1 MTSNRTKAQALKYA
15 KSLEGKGLDF
25 DNYAGWQCFDVVNYY
40 WNYLFGHGLKGAGA
54 KDIPTWNNFDGEAIV
69 IKNVASTLA
78 QPGDVFVYGAHWGQG
93 WGHTGIVLSATLNSI
108 TVLEQNYLN
117 GGMSRTEVTTKR
129 THQYDNP
136 MWFIRPLYK
145 KTVATKVKE
154 TAKKAV
160 SKVTPTKKK
169 KILLVAGHGNSD
181 PGAVGNGTNER
192 DFIRKNIVPQ
202 IAKHLRTAGHKVD
215 LYGGNTMNQNLFADT
230 AYGQR
235 VGNYKDYGL
244 YWVKRQKYD
253 VVVEFHLDAAGAT
266 ASGGHVIKNAYA
278 ADAID
283 KNIDKML
290 KNSVGTIR
298 GITTRKDLLNCN
310 VAYSQNI
317 NYRLIELGF
326 ITSKKD
332 MDYIKKNLNSFNK
345 GLAEAINGGTVGKT
359 TSKPTAKPK
368 AKQTVW
374 AWKGRFTANTTIKVR
389 KSPGLKGKVVDSG
402 SWIYKGQWVDVVQI
416 KKQDKYWWGKF
427 KYPTNPSSGYFWMAL
442 TPITDKKE
450 RIKKEKNMYG
460 KIKWK

>member
-40 WNYLFGHGLKGAGA
+40 WNYLFGHGLKGEGA
-54 KDIPTWNNFDGEAIV
+54 KDIPTWNNFDGEATV

-154 TAKKAV
+154 TTKKAV

-202 IAKHLRTAGHKVD
+202 VAKHLRTAGHKVD

-266 ASGGHVIKNAYA
+266 ASGGHVIKNVYA

-283 KNIDKML
+283 KALDKML

-345 GLAEAINGGTVGKT
+345 GLAEAINGGSVGAT
-359 TSKPTAKPK
+359 TSKPASKPK

-374 AWKGRFTANTTIKVR
+374 NWKGRFTANTTIKVR
-389 KSPGLKGKVVDSG
+389 KSPGLKGKLVDSG
-402 SWIYKGQWVDVVQI
+402 SWIYKCQWVDIVQI
-416 KKQDKYWWGKF
+416 KKIDGYWFGKF

-442 TPITDKKE
+442 TKITD
-450 RIKKEKNMYG
+450 
-460 KIKWK
+460 